1 MDTNTFQRLLTACH
15 EVGGLYEPDIVF
27 IGGIAVYLHAVNH
40 PLTSAY
46 AEMTADADFYI
57 SLSALSDLRDIEEV
71 VQNSRLSKHEFQK
84 QGFSFDVYTERQ
96 SSLPVPYADVVA
108 HAVSYDG
115 MAVAALEYL
124 LVLKLEAAVDRHG
137 SAHGQKDAR
146 DIIRILLLGQQQGFD
161 AQRSIL
167 FMRDDHLARLK
178 LIVNGPE
185 FIALATGNAKEAK
198 SLRQACT
205 QVLSKVE
212 AAYLVVPEKF
222 R

>member
-1 MDTNTFQRLLTACH
+1 M
-15 EVGGLYEPDIVF
+15 G
-27 IGGIAVYLHAVNH
+27 
-40 PLTSAY
+40 
-46 AEMTADADFYI
+46 
-57 SLSALSDLRDIEEV
+57 AL
-71 VQNSRLSKHEFQK
+71 
-84 QGFSFDVYTERQ
+84 
-96 SSLPVPYADVVA
+96 
-108 HAVSYDG
+108 
-115 MAVAALEYL
+115 AALEYL

-212 AAYLVVPEKF
+212 AAYLAG
-222 R
+222 

>member
-1 MDTNTFQRLLTACH
+1 MDANKFQRLLTACH
-15 EVGGLYEPDIVF
+15 EVGGMYEPDIVF

-40 PLTSAY
+40 TLTSAY

-96 SSLPVPYADVVA
+96 SSLPVPYADVSA
-108 HAVSYDG
+108 HAVRYEG
-115 MAVAALEYL
+115 VAVAPLEYL

-137 SAHGQKDAR
+137 SVHGQKDAR
-146 DIIRILLLGQQQGFD
+146 DIIRILLLAKQQSFD
-161 AQRSIL
+161 AARSIL
-167 FMRDDHLARLK
+167 FMRDAHLARLK

-185 FIALATGNAKEAK
+185 FIALAKGNAKEAK
-198 SLRQACT
+198 GLRQTCT
-205 QVLSKVE
+205 QVFEAIE
-212 AAYLVVPEKF
+212 AAYLAG
-222 R
+222 

>member
-1 MDTNTFQRLLTACH
+1 MNSEAFNRLLTACH

-27 IGGIAVYLHAVNH
+27 IGGIAVYLHAANH
-40 PLTSAY
+40 ELTRPY
-46 AEMTADADFYI
+46 AEMTSDADFYI

-71 VQNSRLSKHEFQK
+71 VQNTRLSKHEFQK

-108 HAVSYDG
+108 HAVRYEG
-115 MAVAALEYL
+115 VAVAPLEYL

-146 DIIRILLLGQQQGFD
+146 DIIRLLLLGRHQGFD

-167 FMRDDHLARLK
+167 FMKDAHLARLK

-185 FIALATGNAKEAK
+185 FIALARGNAKEAK
-198 SLRQACT
+198 GIRQACT
-205 QVLSKVE
+205 LVFETVE
-212 AAYLVVPEKF
+212 AAYEST
-222 R
+222 

>member
-1 MDTNTFQRLLTACH
+1 MDADKFQRLLTACH
-15 EVGGLYEPDIVF
+15 EVGGMYEPEVVF

-40 PLTSAY
+40 TLTSAY

-57 SLSALSDLRDIEEV
+57 SLSALSDLRDMEEV

-96 SSLPVPYADVVA
+96 SSLPVPYADVAA
-108 HAVSYDG
+108 HAVRYEG
-115 MAVAALEYL
+115 VAVAPLEYL

-146 DIIRILLLGQQQGFD
+146 DIIRILLLAKQQGFD
-161 AQRSIL
+161 AARSIL
-167 FMRDDHLARLK
+167 FMRDAHLARLK

-185 FIALATGNAKEAK
+185 FIALTKGNAKEAK
-198 SLRQACT
+198 GLRQTCA
-205 QVLSKVE
+205 QVFDAIE
-212 AAYLVVPEKF
+212 AAYLA
-222 R
+222 